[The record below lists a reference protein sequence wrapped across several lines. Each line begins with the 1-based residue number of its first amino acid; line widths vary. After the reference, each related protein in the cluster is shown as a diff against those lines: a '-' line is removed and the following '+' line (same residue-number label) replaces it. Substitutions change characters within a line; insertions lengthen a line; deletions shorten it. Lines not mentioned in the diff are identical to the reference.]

1 MFLLSVPAGVDMAL
15 AYGAS
20 EEAFTAITAGGSI
33 MFPCGFVATDCTVA
47 ADPVWTRQALLRWHA
62 V

>member
-1 MFLLSVPAGVDMAL
+1 MFLLSVPARVDMAL

-33 MFPCGFVATDCTVA
+33 VFPRGFVSTDGTVA
-47 ADPVWTRQALLRWHA
+47 ADPV
-62 V
+62 